1 MLKAIVFDM
10 DGVLTDSEPFYREAI
25 NRILAEHGYS
35 LSEDDYKAVLGH
47 GIPETWEWMLAHFD
61 LPYTLDEV
69 MLEYDQVVERVLRER
84 VKPTPGLQ
92 DLLAS
97 LKKRGLKMAVASAS
111 YSNWVDA
118 VLVKLGVKQYFSV
131 VLSANMVRNGKP
143 HPEIYLTAAE
153 KLGVPPRDCL
163 AVEDSPTGIKAAKAA
178 GMRVV
183 ALVTPYTQ
191 DMDTSQADARIES
204 LTQLIEHLGRNCLR
218 PLSF

>member
-204 LTQLIEHLGRNCLR
+204 LTQLIEHLGRN
-218 PLSF
+218 